1 MLAGEA
7 VSRKASREGSDDTG
21 MDADLAWQEWKR
33 WLSQAVSAGREAG
46 LGSRELVDY
55 AERVG
60 DFLARHVDPANP
72 QQRVLK
78 ELWSVA
84 DQGEQRAI
92 ASALVKLVGQAGD
105 VGGGY
110 ERDRGRGFTLS

>member
-1 MLAGEA
+1 
-7 VSRKASREGSDDTG
+7 

-33 WLSQAVSAGREAG
+33 WLSQAVAAGKEAG
-46 LGSRELVDY
+46 LDSRELVAN
-55 AERVG
+55 AERIG

-84 DQGEQRAI
+84 DDDEQRAI
-92 ASALVKLVGQAGD
+92 ASALVKLVGRAG
-105 VGGGY
+105 GSSG
-110 ERDRGRGFTLS
+110 RDDGERGFTLT

>member
-1 MLAGEA
+1 
-7 VSRKASREGSDDTG
+7 

-33 WLSQAVSAGREAG
+33 WLSQAVAAGREAG
-46 LGSRELVDY
+46 LGSRDLVHY
-55 AERVG
+55 AERIG

-92 ASALVKLVGQAGD
+92 ASALVKLVGQAEGPVGRGD
-105 VGGGY
+105 EDRGGGY
-110 ERDRGRGFTLS
+110 ALS